1 MIFEIFKWIIFKVI
15 YNNFSIAQLV
25 EGQTGVLEV
34 PGSNSSLGDFFSLPF
49 NEEMNPMVKNNKKNN
64 SNNNNN
70 SRNSLVFDR
79 WPQTKTDA

>member
-49 NEEMNPMVKNNKKNN
+49 NEEMNPMVKNNKKNKWLTN
-64 SNNNNN
+64 TGPRS
-70 SRNSLVFDR
+70 
-79 WPQTKTDA
+79 AA